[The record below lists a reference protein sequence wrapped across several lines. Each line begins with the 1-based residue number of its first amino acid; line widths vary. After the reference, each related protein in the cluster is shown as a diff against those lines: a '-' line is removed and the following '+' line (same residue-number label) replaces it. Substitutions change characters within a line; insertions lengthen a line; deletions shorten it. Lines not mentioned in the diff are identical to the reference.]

1 MLEFYNALQTP
12 VVIIAT
18 LQAITHCMTVSMNRN
33 NERISLVIW
42 ATQPAGGLKLK
53 KLKYLEVMLN
63 TFEFSRMWKN
73 VRSWL
78 VYANKLFF
86 LLLRSLSFNVLTVT
100 NFLYF
105 NKTKKFTFI
114 YIALD
119 CNSYRCIYKFAFIL
133 FLSFLTNQKQQSG
146 FHQVCS
152 LVTRNIFFVVYSE
165 PSSTSKPCRIQ

>member
-1 MLEFYNALQTP
+1 MFEFYNALQTP

-33 NERISLVIW
+33 NKRISLVIW
-42 ATQPAGGLKLK
+42 ATHLAGGLKLK

-100 NFLYF
+100 IFLYF
-105 NKTKKFTFI
+105 NKTKKNTFI
-114 YIALD
+114 
-119 CNSYRCIYKFAFIL
+119 CITFIL

-152 LVTRNIFFVVYSE
+152 LVTRNIFFCLQRATLYFKAMPNS
-165 PSSTSKPCRIQ
+165 IDF

>member
-1 MLEFYNALQTP
+1 MFEFYNALQTP

-33 NERISLVIW
+33 NKRISLVIW
-42 ATQPAGGLKLK
+42 ATQLAGGLKLK

-100 NFLYF
+100 IFLYF
-105 NKTKKFTFI
+105 NKTKKITFI
-114 YIALD
+114 
-119 CNSYRCIYKFAFIL
+119 CITFIL

-146 FHQVCS
+146 FHQACS
-152 LVTRNIFFVVYSE
+152 LVTRNIFFCLQQATLYFKAMPNS
-165 PSSTSKPCRIQ
+165 IDF